1 MKTIKDYKI
10 LDLIGKGSFAK
21 VYKVQKDNG
30 EEYALKE
37 IKETNS
43 EFEKYIQ
50 GELDIIN
57 QKLKHRNIIKIY
69 EYFIDKNIY
78 IAMEYSELGDLND
91 YMVQEKPELGQRLAF
106 MIDMAMGVNYLHT
119 QNIIHRDLKPENILL
134 TKVLDQI
141 ICKITDFGVSRIKLS
156 KYDKFRTYI
165 GSYPYMAPEI
175 TGEKDY
181 SNEVDTFALGLLYYA
196 VYKYSVLTN
205 SFGKKAL
212 IPGIFIMSEGKPRIA
227 YLNEVLKREQPTRQQ
242 FIDKYFTESYA
253 VGSFIYSMVDIE
265 PQNRPEMD
273 LILVKTSEIRAKY
286 ERLHDLQR
294 QEESIKDLQEQN
306 KGLRDEVT
314 QLEEASDLKVSILR
328 QEMERKISMKDG
340 IIEDLQKKC
349 DVIGAELLQKDSVN
363 SNLEKKYE
371 DLKEQH
377 QNGQTTIRKTTSF
390 LETVQ
395 NQNVI
400 QVEQLKVSH
409 ETYQNDRAKWQQK
422 EKELET
428 AISDLQQKLLVKQEE
443 LNAVHKHHNVALQV
457 IQQDI
462 EKKDLVTKKLEGEI
476 KNLQQENKEKDKKIV
491 TLIEEIIEKEGKI
504 VSLLEDSK
512 KNNQTILSL
521 KDEIIAA
528 QNEHQN
534 ECQQHERMM
543 KEKEI
548 IVDRLKEKQIEFD
561 ELLLQK
567 EKTHKDEQKLTKS
580 DMDQKEATISDCHQ
594 LISSL
599 YQQIEELQL
608 VLNQHSKQ
616 ELAIAVRT
624 SERKDEGDMVKEEVE
639 RECNLLATQKKIPD
653 KQVLSGDQHSTEQV
667 KIIA

>member
-1 MKTIKDYKI
+1 MKTVKDYKI
-10 LDLIGKGSFAK
+10 LDLIGEGSFAK

-119 QNIIHRDLKPENILL
+119 QSIIHRDLKPENILL
-134 TKVLDQI
+134 SNVSDQV

-205 SFGKKAL
+205 SFGKMAL
-212 IPGIFIMSEGKPRIA
+212 IPGIIIMSDGKPRIA
-227 YLNEVLKREQPTRQQ
+227 YLNEVLKREQPTQQQ
-242 FIDKYFTESYA
+242 FIDKYFTESSA
-253 VGSFIYSMVDIE
+253 VGSFIYSMIDIE

-273 LILVKTSEIRAKY
+273 LILVKTSEIRTKY

-294 QEESIKDLQEQN
+294 QEESIKDLQQQN
-306 KGLRDEVT
+306 KGLRNEIT
-314 QLEEASDLKVSILR
+314 QLKEASDFEISILR
-328 QEMERKISMKDG
+328 QEMERIINLKDST
-340 IIEDLQKKC
+340 IRDLQKHCEAMKK
-349 DVIGAELLQKDSVN
+349 EMLQKTTMN
-363 SNLEKKYE
+363 SSLEEKFKN
-371 DLKEQH
+371 LKEQH
-377 QNGQTTIRKTTSF
+377 QIGQTALRKTTSI
-390 LETVQ
+390 LKTVQ
-395 NQNVI
+395 NQNVF
-400 QVEQLKVSH
+400 QVKQLKDSH
-409 ETYQNDRAKWQQK
+409 ESYQNDRAKWQQK
-422 EKELET
+422 EKEQET
-428 AISDLQQKLLVKQEE
+428 AISDLHHRLLVKQEE
-443 LNAVHKHHNVALQV
+443 TNDAHKRHSAALQI
-457 IQQDI
+457 IQRDTI
-462 EKKDLVTKKLEGEI
+462 RKLEEQI
-476 KNLQQENKEKDKKIV
+476 NVLQQENTEKDRKAV
-491 TLIEEIIEKEGKI
+491 SLIEEIIEKEGKI

-512 KNNQTILSL
+512 KNNQKVLSL
-521 KDEIIAA
+521 KAEIINA
-528 QNEHQN
+528 QKEHQN

-543 KEKEI
+543 KEREI
-548 IVDRLKEKQIEFD
+548 IVARFQEKQMEFD
-561 ELLLQK
+561 GLLLQK

-580 DMDQKEATISDCHQ
+580 GMDQKEATISDCHQ
-594 LISSL
+594 LITSL

-608 VLNQHSKQ
+608 LVQQQSNQDLASDAGISEITEEDDTGKQ
-616 ELAIAVRT
+616 EVE
-624 SERKDEGDMVKEEVE
+624 SEGNFLGTR
-639 RECNLLATQKKIPD
+639 KKIPE
-653 KQVLSGDQHSTEQV
+653 KQVQSGEQHSTEQV
-667 KIIA
+667 SLV

>member
-10 LDLIGKGSFAK
+10 LDLIGEGSFAK

-57 QKLKHRNIIKIY
+57 QKLKHRNVIKIY

-91 YMVQEKPELGQRLAF
+91 YMVEEKPELGQRLAF
-106 MIDMAMGVNYLHT
+106 MTDMAMGVNYLHT

-134 TKVLDQI
+134 TKVLDQV

-205 SFGKKAL
+205 SFGKNAL
-212 IPGIFIMSEGKPRIA
+212 IPGIIIGSEGKPRIA
-227 YLNEVLKREQPTRQQ
+227 YLNEVLKREQPTQQQ
-242 FIDKYFTESYA
+242 FIDKYFTESHS
-253 VGSFIYSMVDIE
+253 VGSFIYSMIDIE

-294 QEESIKDLQEQN
+294 QEESIKDLQKQN
-306 KGLRDEVT
+306 KGLRNEVT
-314 QLEEASDLKVSILR
+314 HLKETSDLAVSILR

-340 IIEDLQKKC
+340 TIEDLQKQC

-363 SNLEKKYE
+363 SNL
-371 DLKEQH
+371 KEQL
-377 QNGQTTIRKTTSF
+377 QIGQTTIRKTTSV

-400 QVEQLKVSH
+400 QVKQLKVSH

-422 EKELET
+422 EKELQT

-462 EKKDLVTKKLEGEI
+462 EKKDLVTKKLEEQI
-476 KNLQQENKEKDKKIV
+476 KNLQRENEEKDKKIV
-491 TLIEEIIEKEGKI
+491 ILTEEIVEKEGKI
-504 VSLLEDSK
+504 VSVLEVSK

-521 KDEIIAA
+521 KDEIITARKD
-528 QNEHQN
+528 HQN

-543 KEKEI
+543 KENEI
-548 IVDRLKEKQIEFD
+548 IVARFQ
-561 ELLLQK
+561 
-567 EKTHKDEQKLTKS
+567 DEQKLTKS

-594 LISSL
+594 LINSL

-608 VLNQHSKQ
+608 VLQQYSKQ
-616 ELAIAVRT
+616 ELASAART
-624 SERKDEGDMVKEEVE
+624 SERKDEGDVVKEEVE
-639 RECNLLATQKKIPD
+639 RECNLLATQKKIPE
-653 KQVLSGDQHSTEQV
+653 KQVLSGNQHSTEQV
-667 KIIA
+667 KLIV

>member
-1 MKTIKDYKI
+1 MKTVKDYKI

-57 QKLKHRNIIKIY
+57 QKLKHRNVIKIY

-212 IPGIFIMSEGKPRIA
+212 IPGIVIMSEGKPRIA
-227 YLNEVLKREQPTRQQ
+227 YLNEVLKREQPTQQQ
-242 FIDKYFTESYA
+242 FIDKYFTESSA
-253 VGSFIYSMVDIE
+253 IGSFIYSMIDIE

-273 LILVKTSEIRAKY
+273 FILVKTSEIRTKY

-294 QEESIKDLQEQN
+294 HEESIKDLQQQN
-306 KGLRDEVT
+306 KVLRNEIT
-314 QLEEASDLKVSILR
+314 HLKEASDLEVSILR
-328 QEMERKISMKDG
+328 QEMERKISMKDST
-340 IIEDLQKKC
+340 IEDLQKQC

-363 SNLEKKYE
+363 SNLEKKCE

-377 QNGQTTIRKTTSF
+377 QIGQTTIRKITSV

-400 QVEQLKVSH
+400 QVKQLKVSH

-422 EKELET
+422 VKELET
-428 AISDLQQKLLVKQEE
+428 AISDLQQKLLVKQEG
-443 LNAVHKHHNVALQV
+443 LNAVHKHHNVV
-457 IQQDI
+457 IQQHI
-462 EKKDLVTKKLEGEI
+462 EKRDLVTKKLEEQI
-476 KNLQQENKEKDKKIV
+476 KNLQQENEEKDKKIV
-491 TLIEEIIEKEGKI
+491 TLTEEIIEKEGKI
-504 VSLLEDSK
+504 VSVLEVSK

-521 KDEIIAA
+521 KDEIITA
-528 QNEHQN
+528 QKKHQN

-543 KEKEI
+543 KENEI
-548 IVDRLKEKQIEFD
+548 IVARFQ
-561 ELLLQK
+561 
-567 EKTHKDEQKLTKS
+567 DEQKQTKS

-594 LISSL
+594 LINSL

-608 VLNQHSKQ
+608 VLQQYSMQ
-616 ELAIAVRT
+616 ELASAART
-624 SERKDEGDMVKEEVE
+624 SERKDEGDVVKEEVE